1 MIVYKKY
8 SFKNKSI
15 DEICEALKQE
25 HAVSIDGVWY
35 FPVKAKYN
43 KFTDTIT
50 FKLDQDMRIY
60 L

>member
-15 DEICEALKQE
+15 DEICEALKGE
-25 HAVSIDGVWY
+25 YAVCIDGVWY
-35 FPVKAKYN
+35 FPIEADYN
-43 KFTDTIT
+43 PYTDVIK